1 MKNFRCLTPMLWLFT
16 FIFQDYIINVIS
28 RQESLCFFYRSFS
41 SALSFLVVLHRVR
54 PWNLSIYRPDGSCA
68 YTYTYNNSDNNWIGQ
83 KLDRTGVWKIQSRIS
98 GSLVGTNT
106 QTINVKDTNRSTY
119 NDVFASVKGR
129 GYSLNQARE
138 SASSTF
144 RKGEFVYVWG
154 YLHDAANNLY
164 KSYGSGTCNLTL
176 SIYRPDGSCA
186 HTYTYNNSDNNWIGR
201 KLDMSGVWKLS
212 LIHI

>member
-1 MKNFRCLTPMLWLFT
+1 MWGYLHDAANNLYKSYGSGTCNLT
-16 FIFQDYIINVIS
+16 
-28 RQESLCFFYRSFS
+28 
-41 SALSFLVVLHRVR
+41 
-54 PWNLSIYRPDGSCA
+54 LSIYRPDGSCA

-119 NDVFASVKGR
+119 NDVFASVKGK

-176 SIYRPDGSCA
+176 SIYRPDAPALILTPITTVIIIGLA
-186 HTYTYNNSDNNWIGR
+186 ENWTCQEYGKFKVRFLGHSSGR
-201 KLDMSGVWKLS
+201 TLRPLS
-212 LIHI
+212 FGERFCKRSFTLFKC